1 MELQYHVLAKDWPE
15 FLNFPARWM
24 SPTCSIS
31 QSVPRVFTKTLLQH
45 PADDNL
51 SHWSGLVFIS
61 AALSYSVSILR
72 SCFPQILFLQHD
84 SRWSQFTNKLLIKEA
99 TARALRSHLACSNPP
114 FCPRNGWMLPRFAL
128 LQILHDCVI
137 TLLQILHYCIIALLH
152 YCKPYADFGSSTF
165 DLPQEA
171 PEAPET
177 LKYIWGRKNRQEL
190 YFPRILPISHVLSGT
205 WIFYTI
211 LRGQ

>member
-1 MELQYHVLAKDWPE
+1 
-15 FLNFPARWM
+15 
-24 SPTCSIS
+24 
-31 QSVPRVFTKTLLQH
+31 
-45 PADDNL
+45 
-51 SHWSGLVFIS
+51 
-61 AALSYSVSILR
+61 
-72 SCFPQILFLQHD
+72 
-84 SRWSQFTNKLLIKEA
+84 
-99 TARALRSHLACSNPP
+99 
-114 FCPRNGWMLPRFAL
+114 MLPRFAL

-205 WIFYTI
+205 
-211 LRGQ
+211 